1 MDKSINAPE
10 ISVVIPVY
18 KAELC
23 IDELIRRLRVSLS
36 KIDENYEIVLV
47 EDCGG
52 DSSWEI
58 IQRYALSD
66 PRIKGIKFSRN
77 FGQHYGISAGL
88 DKSSGNYV
96 VVMDCDL
103 QDRPEDM
110 YGLYETI
117 KNGHDI
123 VLARRGKRSHS
134 LIKVIT
140 SRAFYSVFQWLS
152 GMKYDPEVGN
162 FRIMSRAAVN
172 NFCLMRENLRFFG
185 ALVEWMGYKAEYV
198 DVVHEERFAG
208 NSTYSFSKLFNLAV
222 ATIIAYSDK
231 PLKVAVAIGFLL
243 SSASFVAGLIVMYR
257 SVIHQIAVPGWASI
271 VISIY
276 FVGGITMS
284 ILGVIGVYIGKIFDE
299 VKGRPLYIVQDEIGF
314 LE

>member
-1 MDKSINAPE
+1 MDKSVNVPE
-10 ISVVIPVY
+10 ISIVIPVY

-23 IDELIRRLRVSLS
+23 IDGLIRRLRAALS
-36 KIDENYEIVLV
+36 RIDENYEMILV

-88 DKSSGNYV
+88 DKSSGKYV

-103 QDRPEDM
+103 QDRPEDIHA
-110 YGLYETI
+110 LYETI

-134 LIKVIT
+134 LLKVIT
-140 SRAFYSVFQWLS
+140 SRMFYFVFQWLS

-172 NFCLMRENLRFFG
+172 NFCRMRENLRFFG

-198 DVVHEERFAG
+198 DVLHEERFAG
-208 NSTYSFSKLFNLAV
+208 NTTYSFSKLFNLAI

-231 PLKVAVAIGFLL
+231 PLKVAVGIGFLL
-243 SSASFVAGLIVMYR
+243 SSASFVAGLTVMYR
-257 SVIHQIAVPGWASI
+257 SLIHQIAVPGWASI

-276 FVGGITMS
+276 FVGGITMC

-314 LE
+314 